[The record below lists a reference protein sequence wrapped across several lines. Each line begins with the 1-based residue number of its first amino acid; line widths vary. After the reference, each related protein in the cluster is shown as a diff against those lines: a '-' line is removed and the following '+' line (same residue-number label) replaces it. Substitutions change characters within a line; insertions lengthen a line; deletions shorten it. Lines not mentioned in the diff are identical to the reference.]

1 MGTINKN
8 NLIKNKMAKVVTT
21 TFVSNDEQHDEL
33 ELFISKDN
41 TLRIYITPKGDIN
54 DWMRHACMDIDLGD
68 VELIIEELLKL
79 KSEILLTE
87 TE

>member
-1 MGTINKN
+1 
-8 NLIKNKMAKVVTT
+8 MAKKVI
-21 TFVSNDEQHDEL
+21 FVSNDERQDEL

-41 TLRIYITPKGDIN
+41 TITIYITPHGDTR
-54 DWMRHACMDIDLGD
+54 DYMEHACMDIDLDD

-79 KSEILLTE
+79 KSEILSKE